1 MLALHSYVVI
11 ALQQEFNARRKA
23 AMWSQHR
30 VSATAAEGPGASSKP
45 GKTKQKD
52 SYIGPEEASKIPRG
66 EKGKFVL
73 ASVLQAASSR
83 RVALGLIRAKQR
95 ENTSIAPSSARTRL
109 RLLYRAAAVQI
120 LQ

>member
-30 VSATAAEGPGASSKP
+30 VSATAAEGPGGKQAKP
-45 GKTKQKD
+45 KQKD

-66 EKGKFVL
+66 EKRKVRCL
-73 ASVLQAASSR
+73 LVSSGR
-83 RVALGLIRAKQR
+83 
-95 ENTSIAPSSARTRL
+95 
-109 RLLYRAAAVQI
+109 
-120 LQ
+120 